1 MARPRKDSARPG
13 ARQRITEAYW
23 ALAAERAFPDIAV
36 DQILKRAG
44 CNRTTFYYHF
54 ENLAAVRAE
63 AEKQRLTSDKFLS
76 IARLVISR
84 DVNSSAVRAFYDE
97 NLDLIRYLARQLA
110 RQLAGSPQGEASD
123 RFRAA
128 VRAMWIEQG
137 FLRGDGGDSDLLLA
151 AHIFLI
157 NGLLGSIASLADLR
171 EDEFFVRLDSFSQLY
186 STTVMSVL
194 ADVLPA
200 SALEALE

>member
-1 MARPRKDSARPG
+1 MARPRKDSAQPG

-63 AEKQRLTSDKFLS
+63 AENQRLTTEKFRGIVRLIASHDLS
-76 IARLVISR
+76 
-84 DVNSSAVRAFYDE
+84 SSTVRAFYDE

-110 RQLAGSPQGEASD
+110 SSPQAEASD
-123 RFRAA
+123 RFRAT

-137 FLRGDGGDSDLLLA
+137 LLRGDGSDPDLLLVT
-151 AHIFLI
+151 HTFLI
-157 NGLLGSIASLADLR
+157 NGLLGSIASLADLS

-186 STTVMSVL
+186 STIVMNVL
-194 ADVLPA
+194 ADVLPN
-200 SALEALE
+200 SALEALGEGA

>member
-1 MARPRKDSARPG
+1 MARPRKDSAQPG

-36 DQILKRAG
+36 DQILKRAA

-63 AEKQRLTSDKFLS
+63 AEKQRLTAEKFRS
-76 IARLVISR
+76 IVRLIVSR
-84 DVNSSAVRAFYDE
+84 DLSSSAVRAFYDE

-110 RQLAGSPQGEASD
+110 GSSQGEAPD
-123 RFRAA
+123 RFRAT
-128 VRAMWIEQG
+128 VRAMWIEQRL
-137 FLRGDGGDSDLLLA
+137 LRGDGSDPDLLLA
-151 AHIFLI
+151 THTFLI
-157 NGLLGSIASLADLR
+157 NGLLGSIASLADLS
-171 EDEFFVRLDSFSQLY
+171 EEEFLVRLDSFSQLY
-186 STTVMSVL
+186 SRIVMNVL

-200 SALEALE
+200 SALEALGEGT

>member
-1 MARPRKDSARPG
+1 MARPRKDSAQPG

-36 DQILKRAG
+36 DQILKRAD

-63 AEKQRLTSDKFLS
+63 AEKQRLTAEKFRS
-76 IARLVISR
+76 IVRLIVSR
-84 DVNSSAVRAFYDE
+84 DLSSSTVRAFYDE

-110 RQLAGSPQGEASD
+110 GSPRGEASD
-123 RFRAA
+123 RFRAT

-137 FLRGDGGDSDLLLA
+137 LLRGDGSDPDLLLVT
-151 AHIFLI
+151 HTFLI
-157 NGLLGSIASLADLR
+157 NGLLGSIASLADLS

-186 STTVMSVL
+186 STIVMNVL

-200 SALEALE
+200 SALEALVRD

>member
-1 MARPRKDSARPG
+1 MARPRKDSAQPG

-36 DQILKRAG
+36 DQILKRAA

-63 AEKQRLTSDKFLS
+63 AEKQRLTAEKFRS
-76 IARLVISR
+76 IVRLIVSR
-84 DVNSSAVRAFYDE
+84 DLSSSAVRAFYDE

-110 RQLAGSPQGEASD
+110 GSSQGEAPD
-123 RFRAA
+123 RFRAT
-128 VRAMWIEQG
+128 VRAMWIEQRL
-137 FLRGDGGDSDLLLA
+137 LRGDGSDPDLLLA
-151 AHIFLI
+151 THTFLL
-157 NGLLGSIASLADLR
+157 NGLLGSIASLADLS
-171 EDEFFVRLDSFSQLY
+171 EEEFLVRLDSFSQLY
-186 STTVMSVL
+186 SRIVMNVL

-200 SALEALE
+200 SALEALGEGT

>member
-1 MARPRKDSARPG
+1 MARPRKDSAQPG

-36 DQILKRAG
+36 DQILKRAD

-63 AEKQRLTSDKFLS
+63 AEKQRLTAEKFRS
-76 IARLVISR
+76 IVRLIVSR
-84 DVNSSAVRAFYDE
+84 DLSSSAVRAFYDE

-110 RQLAGSPQGEASD
+110 GSPQGEASD
-123 RFRAA
+123 RFRAT

-137 FLRGDGGDSDLLLA
+137 LLRGDGSDPDLLLVT
-151 AHIFLI
+151 HTFLI
-157 NGLLGSIASLADLR
+157 NGLLGSIASLADLS

-186 STTVMSVL
+186 STIVMNVL
-194 ADVLPA
+194 ADVLPN
-200 SALEALE
+200 SALEALGEGA

>member
-1 MARPRKDSARPG
+1 MARPRKDSTQPG

-54 ENLAAVRAE
+54 ENLAAVRTE
-63 AEKQRLTSDKFLS
+63 AEKQRLTAEKFRS
-76 IARLVISR
+76 IVRLIVSR

-97 NLDLIRYLARQLA
+97 NLDVIRYLARQM
-110 RQLAGSPQGEASD
+110 AGSPQGEESD

-137 FLRGDGGDSDLLLA
+137 LLRGDGGDSDLLLA

>member
-1 MARPRKDSARPG
+1 MARPRKDSAQPG

-36 DQILKRAG
+36 DQILKRAD

-63 AEKQRLTSDKFLS
+63 AEKQRLTAEKFRS
-76 IARLVISR
+76 IVRLIVSR
-84 DVNSSAVRAFYDE
+84 DLSSSTVRAFYDE

-110 RQLAGSPQGEASD
+110 GSPRGEASD
-123 RFRAA
+123 RFRAT

-137 FLRGDGGDSDLLLA
+137 LLRGDGSDPDLLLVT
-151 AHIFLI
+151 HTFLI
-157 NGLLGSIASLADLR
+157 NGLLGSIASLADLS

-186 STTVMSVL
+186 STIVMNVL
-194 ADVLPA
+194 ADVLPN
-200 SALEALE
+200 SALEALGEGA